1 MTNRTSTLRLGILL
15 ILAPLLFGPL
25 STEAET
31 PAPRPILI
39 LDYPGFHIWHDCSL
53 GGPLAAQYEIGFDT
67 GTLKRDGPFF
77 LDPGLPDHCSQ
88 QTSNDTYDAPPWAW
102 DYDRGHLVPAN
113 HLDDR
118 QDAVSAS
125 NVMTNITPQ
134 ELRFN
139 RFGAWRETEK
149 RIECWR
155 DLHDLSIW
163 IGVLWVE
170 NANNDYFMSSHGIP
184 TPDAFVKLV
193 INKDTGAAIAWYLVN
208 TRTPWQQLDSKVISP
223 KQAAILLVP
232 LTGPQDA
239 FDGLPETSVAGD
251 WPKLSCDQG

>member
-1 MTNRTSTLRLGILL
+1 MTRRLIKPIQLL
-15 ILAPLLFGPL
+15 LVTAALIAGPL
-25 STEAET
+25 STEADLSG
-31 PAPRPILI
+31 PVLI
-39 LDYPGFHIWHDCSL
+39 REYPGFKIWHDCGL

-67 GTLKRDGPFF
+67 GTLDRDHDFF
-77 LDPGLPDHCSQ
+77 LDPDLPGDCTQ
-88 QTSNDTYDAPPWAW
+88 QTSHDTYDAPPWAW
-102 DYDRGHLVPAN
+102 SYDRGHLVPAN

-155 DLHDLSIW
+155 DQTPLSIW
-163 IGVLWVE
+163 IGVLWGE
-170 NANNDYFMSSHGIP
+170 DSRNDYFMSSHGIP

-193 INKDTGAAIAWYLVN
+193 INKETGTAIAWYLEN
-208 TRTPWQQLDSKVISP
+208 TRLTATQLDGKVISP
-223 KQAAILLVP
+223 KQAAILLAP
-232 LTGPQDA
+232 LTGPQES
-239 FDGLPETSVAGD
+239 FDGLPEASVAED